1 MTSRFASTALVLV
14 LTLCAA
20 RTAAAQDT
28 ASPDTRPSAIPAAR
42 PTIAIAA
49 LDTDRTGWVPP
60 PNFGETVADLL
71 ANRVVD
77 LGAFRVFDR
86 ALFPDRG
93 PNGRAAFEAV
103 RDAAAQ
109 AGIDFVVLGAVTR
122 FGNEKKNSRGG
133 LLGIPFL
140 GGGGKSTQES
150 TVGLTLRVVNVRTG
164 EIVSTSTSLG
174 AAGKSHRTIAGGAL
188 VHGLPVGGLFSSSS
202 SGSLDRLVAEAL
214 VDAVEDAAAS
224 LTKAAQRMAI
234 PGMLDRVTGAGRLV
248 FLPILLARGR

>member
-1 MTSRFASTALVLV
+1 MTSRFAVIVLVLV

-20 RTAAAQDT
+20 RTAAAQDIPPV
-28 ASPDTRPSAIPAAR
+28 APRPAAIPRAR

-49 LDTDRTGWVPP
+49 LETDRTGWVPP

-86 ALFPDRG
+86 ALLPDRG
-93 PNGRAAFEAV
+93 PNGRASFDAV
-103 RDAAAQ
+103 RDAAAR
-109 AGIDFVVLGAVTR
+109 AGIDFVVFGAVTR
-122 FGNEKKNSRGG
+122 FGNEKKRSRGG

-174 AAGKSHRTIAGGAL
+174 AAGKSHRTIGGGAL

-202 SGSLDRLVAEAL
+202 TGSLDRLVAEAL

-224 LTKAAQRMAI
+224 LTKAADRMAI
-234 PGMLDRVTGAGRLV
+234 PITADRVTGARKLV
-248 FLPILLARGR
+248 YLPILLARGR

>member
-1 MTSRFASTALVLV
+1 MTSRFALITLVLV
-14 LTLCAA
+14 LTLCSARSAA
-20 RTAAAQDT
+20 AQDAAAQDT
-28 ASPDTRPSAIPAAR
+28 TPPSPRPSAIAAVR

-93 PNGRAAFEAV
+93 PTGRASFEAV

-109 AGIDFVVLGAVTR
+109 AGIDYVVLGAVTR

-150 TVGLTLRVVNVRTG
+150 TVGLTLRVVHVRTG

-174 AAGKSHRTIAGGAL
+174 AAGKSHRTIGGGAL

-214 VDAVEDAAAS
+214 VDAVEEAAAA
-224 LTKAAQRMAI
+224 LTKAAERITATRAAAVAGTAAI
-234 PGMLDRVTGAGRLV
+234 ISR
-248 FLPILLARGR
+248 F

>member
-1 MTSRFASTALVLV
+1 MTSRFALITLVLV
-14 LTLCAA
+14 LTLCSARSAA
-20 RTAAAQDT
+20 AQDAAAQDT
-28 ASPDTRPSAIPAAR
+28 TPPSPRPSAIAAVR

-71 ANRVVD
+71 ANRVVG

-93 PNGRAAFEAV
+93 PNSRASFEAV

-109 AGIDFVVLGAVTR
+109 AGIDYVVLGAVTR
-122 FGNEKKNSRGG
+122 FGNEKKTSRGG

-150 TVGLTLRVVNVRTG
+150 TVGLTLRVVHVRTG

-174 AAGKSHRTIAGGAL
+174 AAGKSHRTIGGGAL

-214 VDAVEDAAAS
+214 VDAVEEAAAA
-224 LTKAAQRMAI
+224 LTKAAERITTTRATAVAATAAI
-234 PGMLDRVTGAGRLV
+234 ISR
-248 FLPILLARGR
+248 F